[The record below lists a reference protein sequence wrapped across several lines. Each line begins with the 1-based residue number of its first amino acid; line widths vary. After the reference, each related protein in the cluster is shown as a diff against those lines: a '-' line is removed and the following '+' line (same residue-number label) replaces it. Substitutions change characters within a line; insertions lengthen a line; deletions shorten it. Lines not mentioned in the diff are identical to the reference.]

1 MHANGASSLAG
12 NRATA
17 RWRRPEKKTIY
28 RMAREENGTNKTTFT
43 PADLHDD
50 QVGGD
55 TYSSRQ
61 FAAWLRIHFEP
72 WPHKRIVE

>member
-17 RWRRPEKKTIY
+17 RWRTPEKKTIY
-28 RMAREENGTNKTTFT
+28 GMAREENGTNKTTFT

-55 TYSSRQ
+55 TV
-61 FAAWLRIHFEP
+61 P
-72 WPHKRIVE
+72 